1 MGRGATVTNALIPME
16 DEPID
21 LNRYM
26 NQEPPKKKRVLILCT
41 GNSCRSQMAE
51 GILRQYGGDRFE
63 VASAG
68 TQPSFVNPTA
78 IQVMQEIGIDI
89 SHHRSKHL
97 DELRGQYFDL
107 VITVC
112 DHARDVC
119 PVFPGG
125 VAQLHW
131 GFPDPP
137 HEEEVTD
144 KVIAEFRRVRD
155 MIHKKFKRFAESKK

>member
-1 MGRGATVTNALIPME
+1 MSE
-16 DEPID
+16 KPID
-21 LNRYM
+21 LSKYM
-26 NQEPPKKKRVLILCT
+26 NQEPPKKTRVLILCT

-51 GILRQYGGDRFE
+51 GILRHFGGERFE

-68 TQPSFVNPTA
+68 TQPSKVNPVA

-89 SHHRSKHL
+89 SGHRSKHL
-97 DELRGQYFDL
+97 DELRGQYFDT

-112 DHARDVC
+112 DHARDAC

-125 VAQLHW
+125 VTQLHW

-137 HEEEVTD
+137 HHKEATPQ
-144 KVIAEFRRVRD
+144 VIEEFRRVRD
-155 MIHKKFKRFAESKK
+155 MILKRFKRLAKTGK

>member
-1 MGRGATVTNALIPME
+1 MS
-16 DEPID
+16 DKPID
-21 LNRYM
+21 LSRYM

-51 GILRQYGGDRFE
+51 GFLRHYGKDRFD

-68 TQPSFVNPTA
+68 TQPSSVNPVA
-78 IQVMQEIGIDI
+78 IQVMDEIGIDI

-97 DELRGQYFDL
+97 DELRGQYFDY

-112 DHARDVC
+112 DNVREAC

-125 VAQLHW
+125 ITQLHW
-131 GFPDPP
+131 RFPDPP
-137 HEEEVTD
+137 HSKKTTD
-144 KVIAEFRRVRD
+144 KVIEEFRRVRD
-155 MIHKKFKRFAESKK
+155 MIQWKFKQFAESRKEPK

>member
-1 MGRGATVTNALIPME
+1 MTNK
-16 DEPID
+16 PID
-21 LNRYM
+21 LSRYM
-26 NQEPPKKKRVLILCT
+26 KEPVKKRRVLILCT

-51 GILRQYGGDRFE
+51 GILRHLAGDRFE

-68 TQPSFVNPTA
+68 TKPSSVNPTA
-78 IQVMQEIGIDI
+78 IEVMKEIGIDI
-89 SHHRSKHL
+89 SGYRSKHL

-112 DHARDVC
+112 DHAKDAC

-125 VAQLHW
+125 VKQLHW

-137 HEEEVTD
+137 HSREVNE
-144 KVIAEFRRVRD
+144 KVLAEFRRVRD
-155 MIHKKFKRFAESKK
+155 MIHEKFKRLAESKA

>member
-1 MGRGATVTNALIPME
+1 MSGN
-16 DEPID
+16 PID
-21 LNRYM
+21 LKKYM
-26 NQEPPKKKRVLILCT
+26 DREPPKKKRVLILCT

-51 GILRQYGGDRFE
+51 GILRHYGKDRIE

-68 TQPSFVNPTA
+68 TQPSSVNPVA

-89 SHHRSKHL
+89 SGHRSKHL
-97 DELRGQYFDL
+97 DELRGQFFDV

-112 DHARDVC
+112 DHARDAC

-125 VAQLHW
+125 VTQLHW

-137 HEEEVTD
+137 HHKEITD
-144 KVIAEFRRVRD
+144 KVVDEFRRVRD
-155 MIHKKFKRFAESKK
+155 MIHKKFKRYAESKK